1 MKATYPTEQIT
12 CNISK
17 ATTMRELSHMD
28 GFTEQQRRVIGLNLT
43 GGVSNA
49 LELSTMIYKTPTL
62 FEWGDLMDEA
72 VAMGEF

>member
-1 MKATYPTEQIT
+1 
-12 CNISK
+12 
-17 ATTMRELSHMD
+17 MD
-28 GFTEQQRRVIGLNLT
+28 AFTEQQRRVIGLNLT